1 MEEKKTIVRL
11 TELSREYP
19 RGGGGFFAVNGV
31 SLEVRA
37 GDYVNIIG
45 RSGSGKST
53 LLNLIAGMLAPTSGT
68 VEIDGRSL
76 AGKGDRELSFMR
88 NQSIGFI
95 PQNAAALPNLTV
107 LENVL
112 LPFCLYRRGG
122 DGEGAARH
130 LLGKFGIER
139 LADSYPAELSG
150 GELRRTVIARALINR
165 PQLVI
170 ADEPTS
176 DLDRESAGQIMRTFS
191 DLNGE
196 GVTLILVSHDLEALN
211 YGRAAYT
218 MDSGVLTPGA
228 SFGGAP

>member
-1 MEEKKTIVRL
+1 MKEVKRDIQ
-11 TELSREYP
+11 LSI
-19 RGGGGFFAVNGV
+19 RGLRKSFGDAEILKGV
-31 SLEVRA
+31 DLDLRRGEVVVIL
-37 GDYVNIIG
+37 GP
-45 RSGSGKST
+45 SGSGKST

-68 VEIDGRSL
+68 VEIDGQSL

-122 DGEGAARH
+122 DGEGAARY

-139 LADSYPAELSG
+139 LADAYPAELSG
-150 GELRRTVIARALINR
+150 GELRRAVIARALINR

-211 YGRAAYT
+211 YGKMAYT

>member
-1 MEEKKTIVRL
+1 MEEKIIVRL
-11 TELSREYP
+11 RDLSREYP
-19 RGGGGFFAVNGV
+19 RGGGRFFAVKGV
-31 SLEVRA
+31 SLEVKA

-122 DGEGAARH
+122 DGEGAARY

-228 SFGGAP
+228 SFGVAP

>member
-1 MEEKKTIVRL
+1 M
-11 TELSREYP
+11 
-19 RGGGGFFAVNGV
+19 
-31 SLEVRA
+31 
-37 GDYVNIIG
+37 
-45 RSGSGKST
+45 
-53 LLNLIAGMLAPTSGT
+53 
-68 VEIDGRSL
+68 
-76 AGKGDRELSFMR
+76 
-88 NQSIGFI
+88 
-95 PQNAAALPNLTV
+95 
-107 LENVL
+107 
-112 LPFCLYRRGG
+112 
-122 DGEGAARH
+122 
-130 LLGKFGIER
+130 GKFGIER

>member
-1 MEEKKTIVRL
+1 MEEKIIVRL
-11 TELSREYP
+11 RDLSREYP
-19 RGGGGFFAVNGV
+19 RGGGRFFAVKGV

-139 LADSYPAELSG
+139 LE
-150 GELRRTVIARALINR
+150 I
-165 PQLVI
+165 
-170 ADEPTS
+170 
-176 DLDRESAGQIMRTFS
+176 
-191 DLNGE
+191 
-196 GVTLILVSHDLEALN
+196 
-211 YGRAAYT
+211 GRAH
-218 MDSGVLTPGA
+218 V
-228 SFGGAP
+228 